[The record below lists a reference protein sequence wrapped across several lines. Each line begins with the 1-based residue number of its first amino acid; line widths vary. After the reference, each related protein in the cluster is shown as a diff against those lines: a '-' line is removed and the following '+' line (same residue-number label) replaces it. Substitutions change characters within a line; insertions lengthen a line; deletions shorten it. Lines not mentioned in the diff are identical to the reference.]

1 MFTMIKAYVTRALK
15 IFKGLRQNRK
25 TSKTKLLNYRNSVNS
40 NKIEASARAS
50 AKHIGLPIVFVDL
63 RTCLEL
69 SEKEIKGYQW
79 NWIKWLVSF
88 DHTKRSCVLIEGYRG
103 RKL

>member
-1 MFTMIKAYVTRALK
+1 MFTMIKVYIARALK

-25 TSKTKLLNYRNSVNS
+25 ATKAKLLNYRNSVNS
-40 NKIEASARAS
+40 NKIEAGARAS
-50 AKHIGLPIVFVDL
+50 AKHIGLPIAYIDI
-63 RTCLEL
+63 RTRLEL

-79 NWIKWLVSF
+79 NWVKWLVSF
-88 DHTKRSCVLIEGYRG
+88 DHQKRSCVLIEGYRG